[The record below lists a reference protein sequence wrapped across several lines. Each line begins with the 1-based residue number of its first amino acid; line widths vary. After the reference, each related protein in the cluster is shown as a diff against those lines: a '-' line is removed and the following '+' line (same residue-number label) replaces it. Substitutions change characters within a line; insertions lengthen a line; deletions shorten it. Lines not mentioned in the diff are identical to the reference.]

1 MLFGSVFLACN
12 QWRSQPRIQAR
23 AHTHRVKK
31 GEESISPSSERSG
44 LGMDRPHCLRQPSAG
59 CGQCLV
65 AGRWAQRLDGG
76 WLLAHVVAA
85 GASGGEEVKVRRGR
99 VVWRWRRGAEMC
111 GSGGEEME
119 APP

>member
-1 MLFGSVFLACN
+1 MV
-12 QWRSQPRIQAR
+12 RSFWPVTSGGANHESKPG
-23 AHTHRVKK
+23 HTHGVKK
-31 GEESISPSSERSG
+31 GEESISPSSERLG

-76 WLLAHVVAA
+76 WLLAHGVAA
-85 GASGGEEVKVRRGR
+85 GASVGEEVKVRRAR

-111 GSGGEEME
+111 GSGGEEVG